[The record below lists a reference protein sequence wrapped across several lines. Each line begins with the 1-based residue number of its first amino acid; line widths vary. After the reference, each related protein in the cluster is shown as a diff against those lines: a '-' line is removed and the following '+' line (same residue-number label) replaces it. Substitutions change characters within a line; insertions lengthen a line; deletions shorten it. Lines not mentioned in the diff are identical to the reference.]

1 MYARGLPTS
10 FVPKKRF
17 GQNFL
22 IDKRWLEKIT
32 SYAEISPD
40 EIVLEVGPGLGGLT
54 QLLQTKAKKVIAV
67 EKDPALVEFLSRKFL
82 NNPKVEIITGDILKI
97 DLPDYSKV
105 VATPPYNISSKLL
118 FLLLRRRCQ
127 TIILALQKEFA
138 QRLVAKPGTKDYG
151 RLTVMIAHKARAEI
165 LDYISRDAFN
175 PRPKVD
181 SAIIKVTLG
190 DTKEGIDEEPFV
202 DVVRGLFTQRRRTLR
217 VSLKHYLRDRT
228 QSFPKE
234 IYELGILDKRV
245 FQLSVEEFEEI
256 ARGLTPI
263 LVARK
268 EPSPDRLSDIS

>member
-10 FVPKKRF
+10 FVPKKRL

-22 IDKRWLEKIT
+22 TDKRWLEKIA

-40 EIVLEVGPGLGGLT
+40 DIVLEVGPGLGGLT
-54 QLLQTKAKKVIAV
+54 QLLQTKAKKVITV
-67 EKDPALVEFLSRKFL
+67 EKDPVLVEFLSRKFL

-97 DLPDYSKV
+97 DLPDYNKV

-138 QRLVAKPGTKDYG
+138 ERLVAKPGTKDYG

-165 LDYISRDAFN
+165 LDHISRDAFN

-181 SAIIKVTLG
+181 SAIIKVTLA
-190 DTKEGIDEEPFV
+190 DTKKGIDEEPFV

-217 VSLKHYLRDRT
+217 VSLKHYLRDKT

-256 ARGLTPI
+256 ARGLTSI

-268 EPSPDRLSDIS
+268 ETLSP

>member
-22 IDKRWLEKIT
+22 TDKRWLEKIA

-40 EIVLEVGPGLGGLT
+40 DIVLEVGPGLGGLT

-97 DLPDYSKV
+97 DLPDYDKV

-138 QRLVAKPGTKDYG
+138 ERLVAKPGTKDYG

-190 DTKEGIDEEPFV
+190 DTTKGIDEEPFV

-268 EPSPDRLSDIS
+268 ETLSR